1 MSHYKRGKN
10 MRAKRKRRNRTDIRV
25 YMINTLLL
33 IIFCSGAVQ
42 CTNDGFKELERNSY
56 ENYLTE

>member
-1 MSHYKRGKN
+1 
-10 MRAKRKRRNRTDIRV
+10 MRTKKKVRNRTDIRV

-42 CTNDGFKELERNSY
+42 CTNDGMKELERNSY
-56 ENYLTE
+56 SSYIE